1 MSQEIILTTG
11 IYDLIKDHVRRK
23 KVSAAAETLVLAKLK
38 GAKQI
43 TRKNLPQEVI
53 SIDTRVTIK
62 NHTSQE
68 EEVHSFV
75 APDKAKQK
83 NKTQSILTDMGLAV
97 VGNKEG
103 DVIEWPLQDS
113 TLKLEIV
120 KVEALS

>member
-113 TLKLEIV
+113 TLKLEII

>member
-11 IYDLIKDHVRRK
+11 IYDLIKDLVRRK

-38 GAKQI
+38 RAKQF

-83 NKTQSILTDMGLAV
+83 NKTQSILTDIGLAV

-103 DVIEWPLQDS
+103 DVIEWPFQDS
-113 TLKLEIV
+113 ILKLEII

>member
-11 IYDLIKDHVRRK
+11 IYDLIKDLVRRK

-38 GAKQI
+38 RAKQI

-113 TLKLEIV
+113 ILKLEIV

>member
-11 IYDLIKDHVRRK
+11 IYDLIKDLVRRK

-38 GAKQI
+38 RAKQF

-113 TLKLEIV
+113 ILKLEII

>member
-11 IYDLIKDHVRRK
+11 IYDLIKDLVRRK

-38 GAKQI
+38 RAKQF

-113 TLKLEIV
+113 TLKLEII

>member
-23 KVSAAAETLVLAKLK
+23 KVNATAETLVLAKLK

-83 NKTQSILTDMGLAV
+83 NKTQSILTDIGLAV

-103 DVIEWPLQDS
+103 DVIEWPFQDS
-113 TLKLEIV
+113 ILKLEII

>member
-11 IYDLIKDHVRRK
+11 IYDLIKDLVRRK

-38 GAKQI
+38 RAKQF

-103 DVIEWPLQDS
+103 DVIEWPFQDS
-113 TLKLEIV
+113 ILKLEII

>member
-83 NKTQSILTDMGLAV
+83 NKTQSILTDIGLAV

-103 DVIEWPLQDS
+103 DVIEWPFQDS
-113 TLKLEIV
+113 ILKLEII